1 MNVSF
6 FSQRSEQILCVTLVL
21 GMTSDPEAQVRA
33 SAVRALGTLVIIPSL
48 RRDVMFLCDAA
59 DAIVTLCE
67 SDQPQLRIKAVWS
80 LGNLTDALAAN
91 K

>member
-1 MNVSF
+1 MLS
-6 FSQRSEQILCVTLVL
+6 VTLVL

-33 SAVRALGTLVIIPSL
+33 SAVRALGTFVLIPSL
-48 RRDVMFLCDAA
+48 RRDVTFLCDAA

-80 LGNLTDALAAN
+80 LGNLSDAMAAN